1 MKIGLIGFGRTGKAV
16 AEVVLR
22 NPHFCLEWVVRHS
35 QIGHN
40 SNVPEY
46 LGIDS
51 SEPGTIL
58 CKQTLTADELLD
70 RRPVDAIVDFSSV
83 TGIDFYGEEAA
94 KREITIISGVS
105 QYDELVLDRFKK
117 LSKGTRILWSPN
129 ITLGINF
136 LMVAAKALRQIAPQ
150 ANIHIIEEHFR
161 EKQDVSGTARRLAEE
176 LDVNSTEI
184 SSVRAGGIVGTHEV
198 LFGFPFQTLRI
209 RHESIARQAF
219 GNGALFA
226 ASELMDRERGLY
238 RMEDL
243 LQPYFA
249 QSLNRT

>member
-16 AEVVLR
+16 AEVVLQ

-35 QIGHN
+35 KIGHN

-161 EKQDVSGTARRLAEE
+161 ENQDVS
-176 LDVNSTEI
+176 
-184 SSVRAGGIVGTHEV
+184 
-198 LFGFPFQTLRI
+198 
-209 RHESIARQAF
+209 
-219 GNGALFA
+219 
-226 ASELMDRERGLY
+226 
-238 RMEDL
+238 
-243 LQPYFA
+243 
-249 QSLNRT
+249 